1 MNAVL
6 HLGEQA
12 ADALRELN
20 HLTRDGDAFAG
31 PAELCWLLAD
41 LATTAQRLPQLL
53 AQLSRWLNQQ
63 HANATL
69 RADNNDCPGAL
80 VAATTAALSGAA
92 DHARRLAA
100 DMDAAHQHAAH
111 LAIA

>member
-1 MNAVL
+1 MTAVL

-20 HLTRDGDAFAG
+20 HHTRDGGAFTD

-41 LATTAQRLPQLL
+41 LNTTAQRLPQLL

-63 HANATL
+63 HANTSF
-69 RADNNDCPGAL
+69 RADNNDCPSAL
-80 VAATTAALSGAA
+80 VAAATTALTDAA
-92 DHARRLAA
+92 NHARRLAL
-100 DMDAAHQHAAH
+100 DLDTAHQHAAH
-111 LAIA
+111 LATA